1 MRVVAA
7 LGGNALLRRGET
19 AEAEAQRRNLARA
32 ATTLAELALDHEL
45 VLTHGNGPQVGL
57 LALQA
62 EAYERV
68 RPYPFDVLV
77 AESEGMVGYM
87 LDQTLGNLLPQRP
100 IATLLTQVV
109 VHESD
114 PAFAHPTKPVGPV
127 YSAKEATRL
136 AAERG
141 WSVAPDGS
149 YWRRVVP
156 SPQPQRIVEL
166 ATIRLLVDA
175 GVLVICGGGGGMP
188 VTERQGVLRGVE
200 AVIDKDLAASL
211 LAAELGADALL
222 LLTDVPGVQ
231 QQFGSPDARPIAEVT
246 TDELRKMDLPA
257 GSMRPKAEA
266 ACRFVERTGRL
277 AVIAALDDAALALD
291 GYAGTRV
298 VTPTATAA
306 AAPPGPRGSVRRR
319 QPRRPE
325 LPSLG

>member
-7 LGGNALLRRGET
+7 LGGNALLRRGEP
-19 AEAEAQRRNLARA
+19 AEADAQRRNLARA
-32 ATTLAELALDHEL
+32 ATTLAELALEHEL

-77 AESEGMVGYM
+77 AQSEGMVGYL

-156 SPQPQRIVEL
+156 SPQPRRIVEL

-188 VTERQGVLRGVE
+188 VIERRGVLRGVE

-222 LLTDVPGVQ
+222 LLTDVPGVEEN
-231 QQFGSPDARPIAEVT
+231 FGSPGAHAIAEVT
-246 TDELRKMDLPA
+246 ADELRKMDLA
-257 GSMRPKAEA
+257 SGSMRPKAEA
-266 ACRFVERTGRL
+266 ACRFAERTGKL
-277 AVIAALDDAALALD
+277 AVIAALDDALLALE

-298 VTPTATAA
+298 TKPTATAA
-306 AAPPGPRGSVRRR
+306 GGLPDPPVSVRL
-319 QPRRPE
+319 RRPPRPE
-325 LPSLG
+325 WPSPG

>member
-1 MRVVAA
+1 VRVVAA
-7 LGGNALLRRGET
+7 LGGNALLRRGEPP
-19 AEAEAQRRNLARA
+19 EADAQRRNLARA
-32 ATTLAELALDHEL
+32 ATALAELALEHEL

-62 EAYERV
+62 EAYETV

-87 LDQTLGNLLPQRP
+87 LDQTLGNLLPERP

-114 PAFAHPTKPVGPV
+114 RAFAHPSKPVGPV
-127 YSAKEATRL
+127 YSPKQATRL

-156 SPQPQRIVEL
+156 SPQPRRIVEL

-175 GVLVICGGGGGMP
+175 GVLVICGGGGGVP
-188 VTERQGVLRGVE
+188 VIERRGVLRGVE

-222 LLTDVPGVQ
+222 LLTDVAGLEEHW
-231 QQFGSPDARPIAEVT
+231 GSADAHVISEVT
-246 TDELRKMDLPA
+246 SDELRKMDLAA

-266 ACRFVERTGRL
+266 ACSFVERTGKF

-298 VTPTATAA
+298 TRPTATAA
-306 AAPPGPRGSVRRR
+306 AALPDQPVSVRRR
-319 QPRRPE
+319 QAPRPE
-325 LPSLG
+325 WPSPG